1 MKIELEIAVEMNK
14 DRTYIVNVSKCENID
29 SLLIHQK

>member
-1 MKIELEIAVEMNK
+1 MKIELEIAIEMNK
-14 DRTYIVNVSKCENID
+14 DRTYIVNVSKYENID